1 MKFFTGLFLCVLQ
14 FSSFAQSID
23 KLVIQG
29 NYTSKDSI
37 EITHAYLNA
46 NLAVTRMQK
55 SMQFIWN
62 ARQDSEQPRKDA
74 RVEQWKKDVQ
84 FITWLG
90 QPDKIGLVKRR
101 INKINSKYRKK
112 IILQVTKENKG
123 RCKGWI
129 SAWTIPYGP
138 VKIRLCEDYL
148 RYRTHLH
155 EKTLI
160 HELGHEAGMLMHRR
174 IHGCWRALRAA
185 DSSENNVAK
194 RNPEN
199 YAWLAMSYLGLECGY
214 K

>member
-1 MKFFTGLFLCVLQ
+1 MKFFLVCFLLLLNAV
-14 FSSFAQSID
+14 SYGQSID
-23 KLVIQG
+23 KLILQG
-29 NYTSKDSI
+29 DYTSKDSV

-46 NLAVTRMQK
+46 SQAVMRMAAA
-55 SMQFIWN
+55 MDLIWN
-62 ARQDSEQPRKDA
+62 VSQTAGQTKAEARIA
-74 RVEQWKKDVQ
+74 QWKKDQQ
-84 FITWLG
+84 FVTWLG
-90 QPDKIGLVKRR
+90 QPEKIGLVRRR
-101 INKINSKYRKK
+101 IHKINAKYEKT
-112 IILQVTKENKG
+112 ITLEVTKENKG

-129 SAWTIPYGP
+129 SAWTIPYGR

-160 HELGHEAGMLMHRR
+160 HELGHEAGMLLHRR

-185 DSSENNVAK
+185 ESTTDNVAK

-214 K
+214 R

>member
-1 MKFFTGLFLCVLQ
+1 MKFFIVCFLLLLNAA
-14 FSSFAQSID
+14 SYGQSID
-23 KLVIQG
+23 KLILQG
-29 NYTSKDSI
+29 DYTRKDSV

-46 NLAVTRMQK
+46 NQAVMRMAT
-55 SMQFIWN
+55 SMESIWN
-62 ARQDSEQPRKDA
+62 AAQAEGQTKAEA
-74 RVEQWKKDVQ
+74 RIEQWKKDQQ
-84 FITWLG
+84 FVTWLG
-90 QPDKIGLVKRR
+90 QPEKIGLVRRR
-101 INKINSKYRKK
+101 INKINAKYEKT
-112 IILQVTKENKG
+112 ITLEVTKENKG

-129 SAWTIPYGP
+129 SAWTIPFGR

-185 DSSENNVAK
+185 ESTTDNLAK

-214 K
+214 R

>member
-1 MKFFTGLFLCVLQ
+1 MKFFIVCFLLLLNAA
-14 FSSFAQSID
+14 SYGQSID
-23 KLVIQG
+23 KLILQG
-29 NYTSKDSI
+29 DYTSKDSV
-37 EITHAYLNA
+37 EITHAYINA
-46 NLAVTRMQK
+46 SQAVM
-55 SMQFIWN
+55 SMAVSMDSIWN
-62 ARQDSEQPRKDA
+62 VSQTAGQTKTEARI
-74 RVEQWKKDVQ
+74 EQWKKDQQ
-84 FITWLG
+84 FVTWLG
-90 QPDKIGLVKRR
+90 QPEKIGLVRRR
-101 INKINSKYRKK
+101 INKINAKYEKT
-112 IILQVTKENKG
+112 ITLEVTKENKG

-129 SAWTIPYGP
+129 SAWTIPFGR

-185 DSSENNVAK
+185 ESTTDNLAK

-214 K
+214 R